1 MYAGGGI
8 WVLEPSEAIYKK
20 ILDTIAKPIP
30 GSNPPKNWHNGDME
44 VIRVLFGSPPAHG
57 ATEPLYPAINDLRH
71 GYVGGLRYFAV
82 HRDKSDAEW
91 AAYIDHLLDARKP
104 RVEGFVPAAHTAG
117 QTNWVALD
125 MRYDQCVGSFKCDP
139 GRDDPDVVFSVHF
152 SCLQGIAKP
161 SQFASEQE
169 FMQAVTATDD
179 HGRYWFLRWYAT
191 FTRATRGAGLPAPK
205 YTGPPVPGFNATH
218 TDIQSIVRLTQS
230 HLL

>member
-1 MYAGGGI
+1 MQI
-8 WVLEPSEAIYKK
+8 
-20 ILDTIAKPIP
+20 
-30 GSNPPKNWHNGDME
+30 
-44 VIRVLFGSPPAHG
+44 IRHVFGASPAFD

-205 YTGPPVPGFNATH
+205 YTGPPVPGAIRAKQSPPRPVDMGSTTACTAQAATAAS
-218 TDIQSIVRLTQS
+218 TALPPCFRISMAARTPDSMV
-230 HLL
+230 